1 MKTTVDLP
9 DELVHQAKIVAAR
22 RKTTLKELVLQGL
35 NYAINNPATDS
46 ESNLKNRLKQTL
58 KQMRASNSSPMKPL
72 KRETIHD
79 R

>member
-9 DELVHQAKIVAAR
+9 DELVHQAKIVAAQ
-22 RKTTLKELVLQGL
+22 RKTTLKALVLQGL
-35 NYAINNPATDS
+35 HHAINHPATDPKS
-46 ESNLKNRLKQTL
+46 TRKNKLKRAL
-58 KQMRASNSSPMKPL
+58 KQMRASNSNPMKPL

>member
-58 KQMRASNSSPMKPL
+58 KQMRASNSSSMKPL